1 MNKGRVLH
9 PADDQFEALS
19 ETSNTGFAKIS
30 TRKKPDSGIT
40 QYQYKIHKYA
50 TLSSSQK
57 DFTKIIKPKIPDEW
71 IDVTYTGKDL
81 YLYLECVFSVSKRSS
96 GNNRPEEYSISS
108 ANLITT
114 DQKLPSKF
122 SGSFPKKTDKNGF
135 NYYEITL
142 GRRFLAILPFHIQP
156 VSFWLNTNISLGH
169 RNINGISYPSI

>member
-9 PADDQFEALS
+9 PADDQFEGVS
-19 ETSNTGFAKIS
+19 EESYSGFGKIS
-30 TRKKPDSGIT
+30 TRKKPSGGNT
-40 QYQYKIHKYA
+40 EYQYKIDKDGKLYA
-50 TLSSSQK
+50 SQK
-57 DFTKIIKPKIPDEW
+57 NFTSIIKPKVPGEW

-81 YLYLECVFSVSKRSS
+81 YLYLECIFSVSTRNSAS
-96 GNNRPEEYSISS
+96 NRPETYSISS

-114 DQKLPSKF
+114 DKKLPSKF
-122 SGSFPKKTDKNGF
+122 SGSFSKKIDKSNY

-156 VSFWLNTNISLGH
+156 VQFWLNTSIALAT